1 MAQTGTSREAAV
13 IPVGFESGAYSCVR
27 SLSRRGVDTIVASG
41 RDDTPAAASRFCD
54 EFVSI
59 PSPYEDLIA
68 YRDALVGLAAREDVA
83 TILPLCAQDA
93 YVFARY
99 AEAFEPYVSLV
110 TPAAELL
117 DTVFDRTKLVAAAEA
132 AGVPAPETQL
142 LTDVDAWDRDLIIKS
157 RYNLLTEESCPQFS
171 PREVATAK
179 RVTHVA
185 PGESVN
191 VEAVE
196 SEMQH
201 TPIVQEYIPSSDEY
215 LFGAL
220 YDAGEPVT
228 TFQHRQIR
236 GDSYTGGGGVYRKAI
251 RDPELERVGR
261 TLLDYLEYDGLACI
275 EFMKHAET
283 GEYVLTEIN
292 PRLWQSLA
300 TAVRAGADF
309 PASYW
314 EVATSTPVRS
324 DFQYD
329 VGVGTHLL
337 YGELGHLISVVR
349 DESPFVDRP
358 SLLRTAWEIAASCV
372 ENPAFDMLR
381 ADDPEPFIR
390 GVVHVLTK

>member
-1 MAQTGTSREAAV
+1 MVQAGASREAAV
-13 IPVGFESGAYSCVR
+13 IPVGFEPGAYSCVR
-27 SLSRRGVDTIVASG
+27 SLSRRGVDTIVASEH
-41 RDDTPAAASRFCD
+41 DDTPAAASRFCD

-68 YRDALVGLAAREDVA
+68 YRDALVALAARDDVS
-83 TILPLCAQDA
+83 TILPLRAQDA

-99 AEAFEPYVSLV
+99 AEAFEPRVSLV
-110 TPAAELL
+110 TPSVDLL
-117 DTVFDRTKLVAAAEA
+117 GTVFDRVQLVAAAKD
-132 AGVPAPETQL
+132 AGVPVPETRL

-157 RYNLLTEESCPQFS
+157 RYNLLTDESCPEFS
-171 PREVATAK
+171 PRDVATAK
-179 RVTHVA
+179 EVTHVA

-196 SEMQH
+196 ADMQH

-220 YDAGEPVT
+220 YDDGEPVT
-228 TFQHRQIR
+228 TFQHRQVR
-236 GDSYTGGGGVYRKAI
+236 GDSYTGGGGVYRTAI

-261 TLLDYLEYDGLACI
+261 TLLDHLEYDGLACI
-275 EFMKHAET
+275 EYMKHAET

-314 EVATSTPVRS
+314 EVASDATARS
-324 DFQYD
+324 DFTYEVD
-329 VGVGTHLL
+329 VGTHLL

-349 DESPFVDRP
+349 DDSPFVNPP
-358 SLLRTAWEIAASCV
+358 SLPRTAWEIVASCV
-372 ENPAFDMLR
+372 ENPHFDMLR
-381 ADDPEPFIR
+381 AGDPKPFVR
-390 GVVHVLTK
+390 GLTHVLTK